1 MTGRAE
7 VARLQSRLDAT
18 FKRGSEL
25 SIHVSDLETQSD
37 FARYLCVLVAGFLEK
52 AIAELVLEHSRK
64 TGAPTLQSFVEANTK
79 RFTNANSQ
87 KIADLLGSFSPDWR
101 LKMKSILTDEFKD
114 AVDSVIGLRHLIAHG
129 GSAGVTYG
137 RMNEYYLR
145 IQLVIDEIADLCA
158 PVK

>member
-7 VARLQSRLDAT
+7 IARLQSRLDAT
-18 FKRGSEL
+18 FKRGGEL
-25 SIHVSDLETQSD
+25 FNSVPDLDTQSD

-52 AIAELVLEHSRK
+52 AVAELVLEHSRN

-101 LKMKSILTDEFKD
+101 LKIEAVLTDESKD

-129 GSAGVTYG
+129 GSAGITYR
-137 RMNEYYLR
+137 RMSEYYMR
-145 IQLVIDEIADLCA
+145 IQLVIDEIANLCA